1 MNSRTIVSRNA
12 LLMLVSQLLT
22 NGLSFITVPLLARW
36 LGSTDYGTMYLAGVV
51 AGFGAMAIECG
62 QDNYSVL
69 AIARDNSRAAEF
81 IASSA
86 VLRLLLGVVGA
97 LVLEVA
103 LRLLGYDSLTRLLV
117 FMVYISQL
125 LASVGTA
132 AMAVVKGLEKMAFN
146 AWMRVFTEVLHTG
159 LLVGAIA
166 LGWRMRGICGA
177 EIVTY
182 AGTLLVCA
190 RVVIRMRLLPA
201 RPRLATMLELL
212 KGGVPFFLWTSIVA
226 LQPSVEAVLLSKF
239 GSPEAVGWFGAS
251 AKILNLLVF
260 PAVILGSALSPTL
273 ARLHATDAE
282 AFGRAVRGALR
293 VTVFIAFPLSVGS
306 FLFADA
312 GMNLVFGGGAFAP
325 SADNLRVFSA
335 YLLPVSLN
343 ITLGTAILASGR
355 QLAWTLWKGALVAV
369 GAGAS
374 ALLISW
380 FQART
385 GNGGLGAAAVTA
397 AAEFAMLGAA
407 VHLLGRGVL
416 DRTIYADL
424 LRAIA
429 ASAAMIVP
437 VRGFPAAPFPVLF
450 VAASVAY
457 VGTLA
462 ALGGVGIRDVTI
474 LRSTFLARSGRQS
487 PIP

>member
-1 MNSRTIVSRNA
+1 
-12 LLMLVSQLLT
+12 
-22 NGLSFITVPLLARW
+22 
-36 LGSTDYGTMYLAGVV
+36 
-51 AGFGAMAIECG
+51 
-62 QDNYSVL
+62 
-69 AIARDNSRAAEF
+69 
-81 IASSA
+81 
-86 VLRLLLGVVGA
+86 
-97 LVLEVA
+97 
-103 LRLLGYDSLTRLLV
+103 
-117 FMVYISQL
+117 
-125 LASVGTA
+125 
-132 AMAVVKGLEKMAFN
+132 
-146 AWMRVFTEVLHTG
+146 
-159 LLVGAIA
+159 VGAIA